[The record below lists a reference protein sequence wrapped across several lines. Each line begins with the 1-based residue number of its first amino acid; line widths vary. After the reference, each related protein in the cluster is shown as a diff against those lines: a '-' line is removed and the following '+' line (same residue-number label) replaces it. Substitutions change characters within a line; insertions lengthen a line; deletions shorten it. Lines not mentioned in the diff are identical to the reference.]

1 MLRTITSTQN
11 TYIKKLKTLKTKK
24 GRTATNLFIAD
35 GEKCT
40 SEAIEYG
47 YADSVLSTDESHP
60 IVQKALSAC
69 IDVYIVS
76 EAVMNCVSE
85 AKTPQS
91 TLAVV
96 KLKNSYSITYGQKLY
111 VALEDVSD
119 PQNLGTII
127 RTADAAG
134 ASAVIL
140 SRNCA
145 DYTSPKAVRA
155 AMGSIFHVPIIIAED
170 FIACLLLLKQNDT
183 TLIAGHLEGGNS
195 LPRCKS
201 SCILI
206 GNESRGL
213 SDEVSSIAD
222 VLYKINIF
230 GKAESLNA
238 AVAAGILIY
247 KIIDAN

>member
-69 IDVYIVS
+69 LDVYIVS

-91 TLAVV
+91 
-96 KLKNSYSITYGQKLY
+96 
-111 VALEDVSD
+111 
-119 PQNLGTII
+119 
-127 RTADAAG
+127 
-134 ASAVIL
+134 L
-140 SRNCA
+140 S
-145 DYTSPKAVRA
+145 
-155 AMGSIFHVPIIIAED
+155 
-170 FIACLLLLKQNDT
+170 
-183 TLIAGHLEGGNS
+183 LIH
-195 LPRCKS
+195 
-201 SCILI
+201 I
-206 GNESRGL
+206 
-213 SDEVSSIAD
+213 
-222 VLYKINIF
+222 
-230 GKAESLNA
+230 
-238 AVAAGILIY
+238 
-247 KIIDAN
+247 

>member
-91 TLAVV
+91 TLAVA
-96 KLKNSYSITYGQKLY
+96 KKISAPSIEYGNKLY

-119 PQNLGTII
+119 PQNIGTII

-140 SRNCA
+140 SESCA
-145 DYTSPKAVRA
+145 DYTSAKAVRA
-155 AMGSIFHVPIIIAED
+155 AMGSVFHIPIIVADD
-170 FIACLLLLKQNDT
+170 FISQLTAFKKNGT
-183 TLIAGHLEGGNS
+183 ALIAGHLKGQNS
-195 LPRCKS
+195 LPRPTS

-213 SDEVSSIAD
+213 SDEVSKIAD

-238 AVAAGILIY
+238 AVAAGIMIY
-247 KIIDAN
+247 KIID